1 METSSLLSNRLHNAS
16 STDLNTGF
24 STLYARTGNTAI
36 FWQNSAD
43 LTRTSCFFFWPLPIL
58 PYLSFHFP
66 LLFPSLL
73 SCSHHKETVP
83 LYLHLFSLQSQ
94 VYLTCHSASQ
104 AAWFIQFFYLPISS
118 THGSL
123 NFPDNEG
130 GRSLWIIGPLI
141 KATELW
147 GTMPQFQTQ
156 GIYYDCQ
163 IFYFVRQNAKFW
175 REILILIIKPKH
187 ISLPTMWT
195 CDPIQNA

>member
-1 METSSLLSNRLHNAS
+1 MEISPLHSYRLYKAS

-24 STLYARTGNTAI
+24 SALFARTGNTAI

-43 LTRTSCFFFWPLPIL
+43 ITRTSCFFFWPLPIL

-73 SCSHHKETVP
+73 SCSHHKETAP
-83 LYLHLFSLQSQ
+83 LHLHLISPQSH
-94 VYLTCHSASQ
+94 VYLTSHSASQ
-104 AAWFIQFFYLPISS
+104 PVRFIQFFYLPISS
-118 THGSL
+118 TYGLL
-123 NFPDNEG
+123 NFIDNEG
-130 GRSLWIIGPLI
+130 GSILWITGALI

-147 GTMPQFQTQ
+147 RTMPQFQTWA
-156 GIYYDCQ
+156 ICYDCQ
-163 IFYFVRQNAKFW
+163 IFYFERWNTKFW